1 MLRCSQK
8 YTILNVFCSPTLSG
22 DISTVERQ
30 CADVECFRRHKCCC
44 RKALTGDTDAM
55 MMCPGTPT
63 LRGRITGNRCQ
74 SHPKSFEKLGCGL
87 GGRRRRKGAAT
98 PGQQLRLKTRQSRK
112 GDLSATAK
120 SYLNVSCVLLSDQ
133 SRWSLAIHKA
143 AWPSFLRLCLKT
155 LLGNAA
161 FFMRA
166 AVV

>member
-87 GGRRRRKGAAT
+87 GGRGGRE
-98 PGQQLRLKTRQSRK
+98 QLLLASNCALKTRQARK
-112 GDLSATAK
+112 GDVSATAK
-120 SYLNVSCVLLSDQ
+120 SYLSVSCVLLSDQ
-133 SRWSLAIHKA
+133 SRWSLTNLGG
-143 AWPSFLRLCLKT
+143 PSPFTRQHGQVSCV
-155 LLGNAA
+155 
-161 FFMRA
+161 F
-166 AVV
+166 V